1 MKNITFI
8 GSGNVGTI
16 LSMELQRKGYNI
28 LEVWSKT
35 EKSAKILADKLSCN
49 YCVDLKI

>member
-8 GSGNVGTI
+8 GSGNVATI
-16 LSMELQRKGYNI
+16 LSMELQKKGYNI

-35 EKSAKILADKLSCN
+35 EKF
-49 YCVDLKI
+49 